1 MKPDTLFAERRMAVH
16 LLRKGEKV
24 ENIASELERSEVW
37 VRKWWKRYR
46 QEGYR
51 GLQDRSRT
59 PKNHG
64 RKLSEE
70 MVTTVCLARSE
81 LEAEKE
87 LGIGLKYIGALAV
100 RTRLKKWRVTPLPS
114 KASIERILREHKLT
128 NKKGK
133 KMEEKVDY
141 PHLQPKQAQELVQ
154 VDIVPHY
161 LTGGEKAPCFNA
173 IDVVSRYPTGYT
185 YRQRRAQDA
194 CDFLLYVWHQLGVP
208 TYTQV
213 DNEGCFSGGHT
224 HPYVLGKVVR
234 LALTVGT
241 ELLFSPFYHPES
253 NCYVERFHQDY
264 DLHVWDDTYLED
276 HQAVNAQA
284 EHFYQLYRQR
294 LDHSALAGQS
304 PEQLQGKPLRILSP
318 TFTALEH
325 PLPLRTGKVH
335 FLRRVN
341 KQGNIK
347 VLNVEWAVPN
357 SDSTKGVWA
366 TLDLQTSGATLFIYD
381 AAPDIANRQQ
391 LTSYPFP
398 ISDPILPW
406 SEKDVLLQTN
416 PTITTVLPHG
426 SPQQSAPLQIPALLN
441 DFVQVSQDIIQTAFS
456 LTTHLTE
463 KLFDTMY

>member
-1 MKPDTLFAERRMAVH
+1 
-16 LLRKGEKV
+16 
-24 ENIASELERSEVW
+24 
-37 VRKWWKRYR
+37 
-46 QEGYR
+46 
-51 GLQDRSRT
+51 
-59 PKNHG
+59 
-64 RKLSEE
+64 
-70 MVTTVCLARSE
+70 MVTKVCLARSE

-100 RTRLKKWRVTPLPS
+100 RTRLKKWQIIPLPS
-114 KASIERILREHKLT
+114 KASIERILRNHNLT
-128 NKKGK
+128 HKKGEK
-133 KMEEKVDY
+133 KKEKINY
-141 PHLQPKQAQELVQ
+141 PYLHLKKSQELVQ

-173 IDVVSRYPTGYT
+173 IDVVSRYPTGYA
-185 YRQRRAQDA
+185 YKQKRAQDA
-194 CDFLLYVWHQLGVP
+194 CDFLLHVWQKMGIP

-264 DLHVWDDTYLED
+264 NLHVWDDTYLED
-276 HQAVNAQA
+276 HQAVNTQA

-318 TFTALEH
+318 TFTDLEH

-335 FLRRVN
+335 FLRRVD
-341 KQGNIK
+341 KQDNIK
-347 VLNVEWAVPN
+347 VLNVEWALPKF
-357 SDSTKGVWA
+357 DSAKGVWV

-381 AAPDIANRQQ
+381 AAPDAANRQQ
-391 LTSYPFP
+391 LASYPFQTA
-398 ISDPILPW
+398 DPILPW
-406 SEKDVLLQTN
+406 SRKGVLAPIN
-416 PTITTVLPHG
+416 PTTDTALPQI
-426 SPQQSAPLQIPALLN
+426 SRQQSGSLQCLT
-441 DFVQVSQDIIQTAFS
+441 FVDDIVQSSQNILQVAFS
-456 LTTHLTE
+456 FTMSLTE
-463 KLFDTMY
+463 RFFGPMY